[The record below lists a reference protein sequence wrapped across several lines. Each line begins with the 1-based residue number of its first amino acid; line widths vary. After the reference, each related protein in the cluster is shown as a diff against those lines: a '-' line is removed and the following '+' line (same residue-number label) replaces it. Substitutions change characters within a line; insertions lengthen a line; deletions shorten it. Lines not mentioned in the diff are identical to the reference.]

1 MKQRLKG
8 MGVVIFLGILLGVSS
23 MVMADATNSSNK
35 TSNDAAFKQQIVE
48 LSNQISAKIAQIQ
61 AKQQQLN
68 NEIYPAYKP
77 PLQAELDQLNK
88 ELQGLQMKRDQLQ
101 SQRTAKDL
109 TQQLK
114 DPQSGTS
121 QGSEKAAN

>member
-61 AKQQQLN
+61 AKQQLN